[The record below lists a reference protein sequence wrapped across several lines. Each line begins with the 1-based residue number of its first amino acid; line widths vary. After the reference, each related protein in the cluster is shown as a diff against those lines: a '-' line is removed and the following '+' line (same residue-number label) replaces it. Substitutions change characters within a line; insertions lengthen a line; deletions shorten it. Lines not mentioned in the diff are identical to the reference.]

1 MKILAVEDDPVALA
15 ILEDAL
21 LMLGHEVITAS
32 NGAEAWSCLV
42 NKDSRVVVCDWKMPE
57 LDGLGLC
64 RRVRFKPGDYT
75 YFILLTG
82 AEATGTNR
90 ENAMQA
96 GVDDFL
102 SKPVDVDEL
111 KMRLHVAERILHY
124 TSQIQK
130 LESLIPICSY
140 CKNIRDDQNYWQRI
154 ENYISERTGAGF
166 SHSVCPDCYQKHVIP
181 EFQELGIKDFPKK
194 LKTHQVV
201 RVENGRVIK
210 PDENQSDV

>member
-21 LMLGHEVITAS
+21 LMLDHEVITAS
-32 NGAEAWSCLV
+32 NGAEAWDALKNTGC
-42 NKDSRVVVCDWKMPE
+42 RVIVCDWNMPE

-64 RRVRFKPGDYT
+64 RRVRFRPGEYT

-82 AEATGTNR
+82 AEATSKNR
-90 ENAMQA
+90 DNAMEA

-111 KMRLHVAERILHY
+111 KMRLHVAERILVY
-124 TSQIQK
+124 TTQIQK
-130 LESLIPICSY
+130 LEALIPICSY

-154 ENYISERTGAGF
+154 ESYISERTGAGF

-181 EFQELGIKDFPKK
+181 EFEELGIKNYPQQLDKHK
-194 LKTHQVV
+194 
-201 RVENGRVIK
+201 VIK
-210 PDENQSDV
+210 IEGTKAIIRDENQSGA